1 MNDFFTILSPS
12 YLLFP
17 ALVGTL
23 IMGLVCP
30 LIGSYLVLRRTIF
43 LGLTLPEIAAA
54 GVSFT
59 FWLQQTGILPQFA
72 EGERS
77 IGMIGSLVFTFL
89 GMGLLGYLEQRGKGL
104 AEGRLAA
111 AYAFAGALTIL
122 FMVFNPAGQIEVLN
136 LLKGEVIA
144 LSRGELKLLTIV
156 FGLVFLAMLVFRREF
171 LLISFDRDLAFLLKG
186 RQIIWD
192 ILLYLLA
199 GLVIALGVIMA
210 GPLLI
215 FGFLVLPALAARP
228 LVSRMSSF
236 LLLASVFGLIMA
248 FLGFYSSV
256 RLDLPL
262 GPTDVALGCC
272 LIFLAYGLSRVT
284 GKARAAFLALALC
297 SFSLSACGAGVTSPP
312 VPEAKA
318 IHAEQLW
325 LAKVK
330 NSTALPLLL
339 PSNNPLRSLAEMAGK
354 MSCRLPPERD
364 GSIAA
369 KLCKRSSPKGVFR
382 FPCRRT
388 KTRALRLSPPTVIT
402 RFEWPGTESFPAL
415 FLSVKFC
422 AGKAS
427 RKSLCAPWS
436 ISSLYGLTTARSSG
450 QDGFNAPFLH
460 RARPISARHR
470 RMPSEKSCAS
480 CSRAEKGMPRRPFG
494 LIASSASS

>member
-59 FWLQQTGILPQFA
+59 FWLQQTGIFPQFA

-199 GLVIALGVIMA
+199 GLVIGLGVIMA

-297 SFSLSACGAGVTSPP
+297 SFSLSACGAGMTSPP

-354 MSCRLPPERD
+354 VSADYRQSVMDLLRQSLETGLAQRGFQISLPEDKDARFAAFSADRDNALRVARD
-364 GSIAA
+364 G
-369 KLCKRSSPKGVFR
+369 KLSGAIFVSEILRWEGESQKFV
-382 FPCRRT
+382 
-388 KTRALRLSPPTVIT
+388 RALVDFKLIWIDDGTVLWAKRIQRAVPTPSATNLGQASTDAVREIM
-402 RFEWPGTESFPAL
+402 REL
-415 FLSVKFC
+415 F
-422 AGKAS
+422 AS
-427 RKSLCAPWS
+427 
-436 ISSLYGLTTARSSG
+436 
-450 QDGFNAPFLH
+450 
-460 RARPISARHR
+460 
-470 RMPSEKSCAS
+470 
-480 CSRAEKGMPRRPFG
+480 
-494 LIASSASS
+494 

>member
-262 GPTDVALGCC
+262 DRPT
-272 LIFLAYGLSRVT
+272 
-284 GKARAAFLALALC
+284 
-297 SFSLSACGAGVTSPP
+297 
-312 VPEAKA
+312 
-318 IHAEQLW
+318 
-325 LAKVK
+325 
-330 NSTALPLLL
+330 
-339 PSNNPLRSLAEMAGK
+339 LRSA
-354 MSCRLPPERD
+354 
-364 GSIAA
+364 
-369 KLCKRSSPKGVFR
+369 V
-382 FPCRRT
+382 
-388 KTRALRLSPPTVIT
+388 V
-402 RFEWPGTESFPAL
+402 
-415 FLSVKFC
+415 
-422 AGKAS
+422 
-427 RKSLCAPWS
+427 
-436 ISSLYGLTTARSSG
+436 
-450 QDGFNAPFLH
+450 
-460 RARPISARHR
+460 
-470 RMPSEKSCAS
+470 
-480 CSRAEKGMPRRPFG
+480 
-494 LIASSASS
+494 

>member
-1 MNDFFTILSPS
+1 MNEFFTIMSPS

-59 FWLQQTGILPQFA
+59 FWLQQTGVLPQFA
-72 EGERS
+72 QGERS

-122 FMVFNPAGQIEVLN
+122 FMVFNPAGQIDVLN

-144 LSRGELKLLTIV
+144 LSRGELKLLAVV

-199 GLVIALGVIMA
+199 GWVIALGVIMA

-215 FGFLVLPALAARP
+215 FGFLVLPALAAKP
-228 LVSRMSSF
+228 LASRMSSF
-236 LLLASVFGLIMA
+236 LLLASVLGLLMA

-262 GPTDVALGCC
+262 GPTDVTLGCC
-272 LIFLAYGLSRVT
+272 LIFFAYGVSRIS
-284 GKARAAFLALALC
+284 GKTRATFLALAV
-297 SFSLSACGAGVTSPP
+297 SAFSVSACGTRTTSLP

-318 IHAEQLW
+318 VHSQQLW

-330 NSTALPLLL
+330 NSSPSSLLL
-339 PSNNPLRSLAEMAGK
+339 PGTNPLRSLAEMAGK
-354 MSCRLPPERD
+354 VAPDYRQTVMDLLRENLKSELAKNGFQIALPEEKDARLVAFPTDTGATVRVARD
-364 GSIAA
+364 G
-369 KLCKRSSPKGVFR
+369 KLAGAIFASEI
-382 FPCRRT
+382 RRWEVESQ
-388 KTRALRLSPPTVIT
+388 KFVRVLVDFKLIRIDDGAVLWQRRIQGAVPTPSATNAGQASTDAVKKIV
-402 RFEWPGTESFPAL
+402 RDL
-415 FLSVKFC
+415 F
-422 AGKAS
+422 AG
-427 RKSLCAPWS
+427 
-436 ISSLYGLTTARSSG
+436 
-450 QDGFNAPFLH
+450 
-460 RARPISARHR
+460 
-470 RMPSEKSCAS
+470 
-480 CSRAEKGMPRRPFG
+480 
-494 LIASSASS
+494 

>member
-1 MNDFFTILSPS
+1 MNGFFEIISPS

-54 GVSFT
+54 GVSCT
-59 FWLQQTGILPQFA
+59 FWLQQIGVLPQLA
-72 EGERS
+72 QGERG

-89 GMGLLGYLEQRGKGL
+89 GMALLGYLEQRGKGL
-104 AEGRLAA
+104 AEARMAA

-144 LSRGELKLLTIV
+144 LSKSELRLLIGV
-156 FGLVFLAMLVFRREF
+156 FGGVFLAMLIFRREF
-171 LLISFDRDLAFLLKG
+171 LLTSFDRDLAFLLKG

-199 GLVIALGVIMA
+199 GLIIALGVIMA

-215 FGFLVLPALAARP
+215 FGFLVLPALAAKP
-228 LVSRMSSF
+228 LARRMSTYLVLSSV
-236 LLLASVFGLIMA
+236 LGLAMA
-248 FLGFYSSV
+248 FFGFYSSI

-262 GPTDVALGCC
+262 GPTDVTLGCC
-272 LIFLAYGLSRVT
+272 LIFLAHGLKHLPFKPT
-284 GKARAAFLALALC
+284 AAFAVVLFAVALTSGC
-297 SFSLSACGAGVTSPP
+297 SAVVSDAP

-318 IHAEQLW
+318 LRAEQLW

-330 NSTALPLLL
+330 NSTPLPLLL

-354 MSCRLPPERD
+354 ISSDYRQSVMDLLRENLQTELAQRGFQISLPED
-364 GSIAA
+364 KDA
-369 KLCKRSSPKGVFR
+369 R
-382 FPCRRT
+382 FPAFPADDAATTRMAREGKLSGMVFVSEIRRWEVDAQ
-388 KTRALRLSPPTVIT
+388 KFVRALVDFRLVRIADGAAVWQRRVQRAVPTPSATNVGQASTDAVKAIM
-402 RFEWPGTESFPAL
+402 RDL
-415 FLSVKFC
+415 FTS
-422 AGKAS
+422 
-427 RKSLCAPWS
+427 
-436 ISSLYGLTTARSSG
+436 
-450 QDGFNAPFLH
+450 
-460 RARPISARHR
+460 
-470 RMPSEKSCAS
+470 
-480 CSRAEKGMPRRPFG
+480 
-494 LIASSASS
+494 

>member
-1 MNDFFTILSPS
+1 MNDFFTIMSPS

-23 IMGLVCP
+23 TMGLVCP

-59 FWLQQTGILPQFA
+59 FWLQQTGVLPHFVQ
-72 EGERS
+72 GERS
-77 IGMIGSLVFTFL
+77 IGMIGSLLFTFL
-89 GMGLLGYLEQRGKGL
+89 GMGFLGYLEQRGKGL

-122 FMVFNPAGQIEVLN
+122 FMVFNPAGQVDVLN

-144 LSRGELKLLTIV
+144 LSRGELKLLAVV

-215 FGFLVLPALAARP
+215 FGFLVLPALAAKP
-228 LVSRMSSF
+228 LVNRMSSF
-236 LLLASVFGLIMA
+236 LLLASVFGLLMA

-262 GPTDVALGCC
+262 GPTDVAVGCC
-272 LIFLAYGLSRVT
+272 LIFFAYGVSRIS
-284 GKARAAFLALALC
+284 GKTRAAFLALAI
-297 SFSLSACGAGVTSPP
+297 SAFSVSACGTRTTSLP

-318 IHAEQLW
+318 VHSQQLW

-330 NSTALPLLL
+330 NSSPSTLLL
-339 PSNNPLRSLAEMAGK
+339 PGTNPLRSLAEMAGK
-354 MSCRLPPERD
+354 ASPDYRETVMDLLRENLKRRLAQKGFQIALPEEKDARFVAFSTDTNAAVRVAREGNLSGAVFASEIRRWEVESQKFVRVLVDFKLIRIGD
-364 GSIAA
+364 GTVLWQRRIQGAVPTPSATNLNQASMDAAA
-369 KLCKRSSPKGVFR
+369 KIVR
-382 FPCRRT
+382 
-388 KTRALRLSPPTVIT
+388 
-402 RFEWPGTESFPAL
+402 EL
-415 FLSVKFC
+415 F
-422 AGKAS
+422 AG
-427 RKSLCAPWS
+427 
-436 ISSLYGLTTARSSG
+436 
-450 QDGFNAPFLH
+450 
-460 RARPISARHR
+460 
-470 RMPSEKSCAS
+470 
-480 CSRAEKGMPRRPFG
+480 
-494 LIASSASS
+494 

>member
-1 MNDFFTILSPS
+1 MSAMSTFFEMLSPS

-30 LIGSYLVLRRTIF
+30 LVGSYLVLRRTVF
-43 LGLTLPEIAAA
+43 LGLTLPEVAGA
-54 GVSFT
+54 GVAFT
-59 FWLQQTGILPQFA
+59 FWLQQTGIFPQL
-72 EGERS
+72 GQSERG
-77 IGMIGSLVFTFL
+77 IVIIGSLLFTFL

-144 LSRGELKLLTIV
+144 LSRGELRLLAGI
-156 FGLVFLAMLVFRREF
+156 FGLVFVAMLMFRREF
-171 LLISFDRDLAFLLKG
+171 LLTSFDRDLAFLLKG

-192 ILLYLLA
+192 VLLYLLA
-199 GLVIALGVIMA
+199 GLIIAFGVIMA

-236 LLLASVFGLIMA
+236 LILSSVLGLVMA
-248 FLGFYSSV
+248 FFGFYSSV

-272 LIFLAYGLSRVT
+272 LIFLAYGFSRMATRTAAALLLLVCVVASIT
-284 GKARAAFLALALC
+284 GCSTRTPAA
-297 SFSLSACGAGVTSPP
+297 P

-318 IHAEQLW
+318 IKNERIW

-339 PSNNPLRSLAEMAGK
+339 PATNPLRSLAEMAGK
-354 MSCRLPPERD
+354 ISSDYRESVMDLLRD
-364 GSIAA
+364 GLRKDLEQKGYTIAFPEEVDA
-369 KLCKRSSPKGVFR
+369 R
-382 FPCRRT
+382 FPPLPADNGNAVRLGREGKLSGLVFVSEIWRWEGESQKFVRVVADFKLIRLDDGTVVWQRRIQ
-388 KTRALRLSPPTVIT
+388 RAVSTPSATNLGLAYTD
-402 RFEWPGTESFPAL
+402 
-415 FLSVKFC
+415 SVKEVVHDLF
-422 AGKAS
+422 AG
-427 RKSLCAPWS
+427 
-436 ISSLYGLTTARSSG
+436 
-450 QDGFNAPFLH
+450 
-460 RARPISARHR
+460 
-470 RMPSEKSCAS
+470 
-480 CSRAEKGMPRRPFG
+480 
-494 LIASSASS
+494 